1 MDNRVTRKRLSDFL
15 AYEWIFVIIICV
27 LSIVVWELV
36 YMVGEVRLTVG
47 QNFKFYYDQTIDNK
61 DGKLYSLISDK
72 SISYDILS
80 LDYELLSEKYNVL
93 SSRLVLK
100 EGDILITDC
109 KQDYTQPEDG
119 SQPQPLQ
126 VRLKSAVDNLYGYSF
141 NQMLID
147 AQTYL
152 RDNFIKDDKKA
163 VAFDGCDYDN
173 LDQDK
178 IALVFRNRMKKD
190 NRFRTE
196 VQIQNG
202 IELEKG
208 RVQKLYKEVIDF
220 QKLLSLKDSKPDL
233 FFIYTKGEQ
242 NLQFA
247 DDRDKPYYQSIVKN
261 EENSNRKNN
270 IYALKV
276 NALATQGKTDPSTYF
291 TMNDKQSAED
301 VCIMAFNFRSAQ
313 PHLQYEC
320 ICFINTIVRECSDLL
335 D

>member
-27 LSIVVWELV
+27 LSIVVWELI
-36 YMVGEVRLTVG
+36 YSIGEVRLTVG
-47 QNFKFYYDQTIDNK
+47 QNFKYYYDQTIDSK
-61 DGKLYSLISDK
+61 DGKLYSLINDK

-80 LDYELLSEKYNVL
+80 LDYEQLNEKYNVL

-126 VRLKSAVDNLYGYSF
+126 VRAKSMVDNFYGYSF
-141 NQMLID
+141 NQMLSD
-147 AQTYL
+147 AQNYL
-152 RDNFIKDDKKA
+152 LDNFIKEDKKA
-163 VAFDGCDYDN
+163 VAFDGYDYDN

-178 IALVFRNRMKKD
+178 ISLVFRNRMKKD

-196 VQIQNG
+196 FQIQNG

-220 QKLLSLKDSKPDL
+220 EKLLSANCRISSNSS
-233 FFIYTKGEQ
+233 FIITESSGEG
-242 NLQFA
+242 
-247 DDRDKPYYQSIVKN
+247 Y
-261 EENSNRKNN
+261 
-270 IYALKV
+270 
-276 NALATQGKTDPSTYF
+276 
-291 TMNDKQSAED
+291 
-301 VCIMAFNFRSAQ
+301 
-313 PHLQYEC
+313 
-320 ICFINTIVRECSDLL
+320 
-335 D
+335 

>member
-61 DGKLYSLISDK
+61 DGKLYSLIEEK

-80 LDYELLSEKYNVL
+80 LDYEQLSEKYNVL

-152 RDNFIKDDKKA
+152 RDNFIKDDKVENFNDIYYLLQKMPDFSSIPEDKKNYIWNFA
-163 VAFDGCDYDN
+163 L
-173 LDQDK
+173 LDS
-178 IALVFRNRMKKD
+178 
-190 NRFRTE
+190 T
-196 VQIQNG
+196 
-202 IELEKG
+202 
-208 RVQKLYKEVIDF
+208 
-220 QKLLSLKDSKPDL
+220 
-233 FFIYTKGEQ
+233 T
-242 NLQFA
+242 
-247 DDRDKPYYQSIVKN
+247 N
-261 EENSNRKNN
+261 EEYQNSPFPVKR
-270 IYALKV
+270 ICV
-276 NALATQGKTDPSTYF
+276 LAKERG
-291 TMNDKQSAED
+291 
-301 VCIMAFNFRSAQ
+301 
-313 PHLQYEC
+313 
-320 ICFINTIVRECSDLL
+320 
-335 D
+335 